1 MNAYVLTNPLL
12 LPLQIKAAKG
22 GGGKGMRVVNKQE
35 DLIPLFNA
43 ASSEALAAFGDGG
56 CFVERY
62 VRNAKHVEVQVI
74 GDGNGNVV
82 HLWERDCSVQRRHQK
97 IVEIAPAVHHPMKIR
112 QNVINDALKLTKA
125 CNYKNAGTVEF
136 LIDDHGRHYFMEV
149 NPRVQVEHTVTEQVT
164 GIDIVQSTFL
174 VAGGNSLGDIGLVQ
188 EKIIPRGVAMQCRIT
203 TEDPVSTSTYLLSLS
218 SLFPS
223 NVLII
228 FSFINLARLAILPP
242 ILEC

>member
-1 MNAYVLTNPLL
+1 M
-12 LPLQIKAAKG
+12 
-22 GGGKGMRVVNKQE
+22 
-35 DLIPLFNA
+35 
-43 ASSEALAAFGDGG
+43 
-56 CFVERY
+56 
-62 VRNAKHVEVQVI
+62 EV
-74 GDGNGNVV
+74 
-82 HLWERDCSVQRRHQK
+82 
-97 IVEIAPAVHHPMKIR
+97 R

-174 VAGGNSLGDIGLVQ
+174 IAGGNSLGDIGLVQ
-188 EKIIPRGVAMQCRIT
+188 EKIFPRGVAMQCRIT

-228 FSFINLARLAILPP
+228 FSFIIINLIRLVISPP